1 MYQLTIDTGAA
12 SRTTRHGGQAEA
24 RQALLDHAIEADVYL
39 HGDHRGDLAA
49 AASPNSV
56 QASTFHLLRLTPND
70 REPRCVGI
78 ATITTPTGTDA
89 ATDPHLST
97 TGAAAS

>member
-12 SRTTRHGGQAEA
+12 SRTTRHIGQAEA

-39 HGDHRGDLAA
+39 HGDHRGGP
-49 AASPNSV
+49 AASPNPM
-56 QASTFHLLRLTPND
+56 QASTFHLLRLTPNE

-78 ATITTPTGTDA
+78 ATITTPTA
-89 ATDPHLST
+89 AAADPHLST